1 MTIKVYTNSSCPYC
15 IKLKNF
21 LKKNGVKFKE
31 INISRY
37 PEAAKELKR
46 KTGQTGV
53 PVTLFGSH
61 KIVGFD
67 ENRLR
72 NLLKI
77 KQ

>member
-1 MTIKVYTNSSCPYC
+1 MIKVYTNSSCPYC

-31 INISRY
+31 INISKY
-37 PEAAKELKR
+37 PEAAKELKN

-61 KIVGFD
+61 KIIGFD

-77 KQ
+77 KR